1 MAERPYTYVQKKFL
15 KIDPKKLTEEERE
28 VLRRVLLPRTRYL
41 PDTDDECL
49 AYAYE
54 LVQEPTYGK
63 FLSFLHEI
71 ELRFGVKERTWSAGD
86 RFARLYCRLKKNGR
100 TFCAFALDAD
110 KFYLAVYFNAEERRR
125 FEAVRNDFSREVI
138 QWPYDF
144 CPVRA
149 NGIQCVY
156 YHLQDDRV
164 KEHIFSLLAF
174 KAGKGKYSGITAT
187 VGCEGCPSG
196 KIV

>member
-1 MAERPYTYVQKKFL
+1 MEGK
-15 KIDPKKLTEEERE
+15 
-28 VLRRVLLPRTRYL
+28 
-41 PDTDDECL
+41 PDWL
-49 AYAYE
+49 
-54 LVQEPTYGK
+54 
-63 FLSFLHEI
+63 FLHEI

-125 FEAVRNDFSREVI
+125 FETVRNDFSREVI

-187 VGCEGCPSG
+187 GVCEGCPSG